1 MLALRVD
8 DGAAEAEV
16 EPEVEEVVVSAPP
29 PTRRGL
35 SGVPSRGIGAPAA
48 APADV
53 VIVIALPV
61 IHVMDVCCVVLC
73 RRFYCAL
80 WLSKKVKMPRF

>member
-29 PTRRGL
+29 PRRGL
-35 SGVPSRGIGAPAA
+35 RGVPSRGV
-48 APADV
+48 PADEPDVV
-53 VIVIALPV
+53 VIVIALLA
-61 IHVMDVCCVVLC
+61 IKWMCAVCCAV
-73 RRFYCAL
+73 
-80 WLSKKVKMPRF
+80 WLSKK

>member
-16 EPEVEEVVVSAPP
+16 EPEVEVEEVVVSAPP

-35 SGVPSRGIGAPAA
+35 RGVPSRGV
-48 APADV
+48 PADEPDVV
-53 VIVIALPV
+53 VIVIALLA
-61 IHVMDVCCVVLC
+61 IKWMCAVCCAV
-73 RRFYCAL
+73 
-80 WLSKKVKMPRF
+80 WLSKK